1 MQKARFM
8 LTVPV
13 AVASIAR
20 IGQPDILCDEAAVVF
35 RAEGRNDFH
44 CAQKVAPAHQRMETG
59 YVEWTCC

>member
-1 MQKARFM
+1 M

-13 AVASIAR
+13 AVVSIAR

-35 RAEGRNDFH
+35 RAEGRSDFQ
-44 CAQKVAPAHQRMETG
+44 CAQKVAPAHQRMERG